1 MIGRFALLPES
12 ASSLAGEVDALFWF
26 LVAVSVFFSALI
38 AVAVITLAIRFRRS
52 TERQVFPSWEGML
65 WLELTW
71 SIVPF
76 IIVMVIFFWSAR
88 VFVAQYTPPENALQV
103 YVVGKQWMW
112 KSQHVEGRRE
122 INELH
127 VPVGRPVQLVMTSE
141 DVIHSFFIPAFR
153 VKQDVVPGRY
163 TSTWFQ
169 ATKPGTYHLFC
180 TEYCGSQHS
189 RMIGRVVAMEPAEFQ
204 TWLSGATPTSGDAE
218 SMANAGRVLFE
229 QLGCAS
235 CHQQVGNARG
245 PSLVGLFRRRVALA
259 DGRTVVADET
269 YLRESIVDPQ
279 AAVVAGYQ
287 PIMPTFRGLV
297 SEEGLMQIIA
307 YIRSLQPSSAA
318 PEPLPAGKTHGGEA
332 RGGDAAGGDEDRLA
346 DVAGGSAPDRSGS

>member
-1 MIGRFALLPES
+1 
-12 ASSLAGEVDALFWF
+12 
-26 LVAVSVFFSALI
+26 
-38 AVAVITLAIRFRRS
+38 
-52 TERQVFPSWEGML
+52 
-65 WLELTW
+65 
-71 SIVPF
+71 
-76 IIVMVIFFWSAR
+76 
-88 VFVAQYTPPENALQV
+88 
-103 YVVGKQWMW
+103 
-112 KSQHVEGRRE
+112 
-122 INELH
+122 
-127 VPVGRPVQLVMTSE
+127 
-141 DVIHSFFIPAFR
+141 
-153 VKQDVVPGRY
+153 
-163 TSTWFQ
+163 
-169 ATKPGTYHLFC
+169 
-180 TEYCGSQHS
+180 
-189 RMIGRVVAMEPAEFQ
+189 
-204 TWLSGATPTSGDAE
+204 
-218 SMANAGRVLFE
+218 MANAGRVLFE

-245 PSLVGLFRRRVALA
+245 PSLVGLFRRQVALA

-346 DVAGGSAPDRSGS
+346 DVAGVSAPDRSGS